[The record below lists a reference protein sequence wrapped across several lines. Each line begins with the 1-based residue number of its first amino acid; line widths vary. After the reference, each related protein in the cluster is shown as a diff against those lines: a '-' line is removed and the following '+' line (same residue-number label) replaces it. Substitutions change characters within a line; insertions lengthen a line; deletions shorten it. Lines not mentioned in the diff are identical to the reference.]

1 MLSEKQCEL
10 ARLLTQDTASDI
22 QINSE
27 YAVLLDETKTVAA
40 QAIDEL
46 VKLHNMPFDKAVSV
60 LAEDFKTISSQHGIS
75 PATLFCVYMEI
86 KNKGIL

>member
-10 ARLLTQDTASDI
+10 ARLFTQDIALDI

-27 YAVLLDETKTVAA
+27 YAVLPEEIKTIAAQAVIENFKTVAS
-40 QAIDEL
+40 
-46 VKLHNMPFDKAVSV
+46 HYN
-60 LAEDFKTISSQHGIS
+60 IS

-86 KNKGIL
+86 KGRDIL